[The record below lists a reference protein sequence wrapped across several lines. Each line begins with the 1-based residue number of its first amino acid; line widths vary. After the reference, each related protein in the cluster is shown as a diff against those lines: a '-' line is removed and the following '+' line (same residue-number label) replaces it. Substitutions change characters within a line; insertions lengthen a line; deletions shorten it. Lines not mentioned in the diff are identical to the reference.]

1 MIEQISS
8 PHGSH
13 RTALWITWEHHRR
26 TLELCHALS
35 IELCELTSPRSRG
48 LRYVVLLA
56 RTTICLLRRR
66 PSLVVV
72 QCPSVVLGLWAALLK
87 PLLGFSLV
95 ADLHNEAVRP
105 FSILSSTYES
115 VLAFIHA
122 TADLCL
128 VSNAHLS
135 DVVERAGGK
144 VFVLPDKLP
153 DMRPRAIVPAGPT
166 RSVVFVCTYAPDEPF
181 REVIDAARGID
192 PTVTVFVTG
201 SYRRVEP
208 LHPPENVYLTGY
220 VSERD
225 YVALLQT
232 ADVIV
237 DLTCI
242 DDCLVCG
249 AYEAVALGKPLVT
262 SDTAALREYFNR
274 GTVYTKHD
282 SQSLAAAMSYALE
295 HSDELAAEMRTLRV
309 ELARDWVR
317 QRDALRRLLQLDES
331 GRTASDLIPLPMR
344 H

>member
-1 MIEQISS
+1 MIEQVSF
-8 PHGSH
+8 PHGSQ
-13 RTALWITWEHHRR
+13 RTALWITWERHRR
-26 TLELCHALS
+26 TLELCQSLS
-35 IELCELTSPRSRG
+35 IELCELTSPRSRVV
-48 LRYVVLLA
+48 RYIVLLT

-66 PSLVVV
+66 PALVVV
-72 QCPSVVLGLWAALLK
+72 QCPSVVLGLWVALLK
-87 PLLGFSLV
+87 PLLRFSLV

-105 FSILSSTYES
+105 FNYSSSIYES
-115 VLAFIHA
+115 MLAFIHV

-128 VSNAHLS
+128 VSNEHLIAA
-135 DVVERAGGK
+135 VEQSGGK
-144 VFVLPDKLP
+144 AFVLPDKLP
-153 DMRPRAIVPAGPT
+153 DLRPRATVPASPT

-181 REVIDAARGID
+181 REVIEAAGGID
-192 PTVTVFVTG
+192 STVTVFVTG

-208 LHPPENVYLTGY
+208 LHPPDNVYLTGF

-225 YVALLQT
+225 YLALLQM

-237 DLTCI
+237 DLTSI

-282 SQSLAAAMSYALE
+282 SHSLAAAISYALE

-317 QRDALRRLLQLDES
+317 QRDALRRLLQLDEA
-331 GRTASDLIPLPMR
+331 GQTAKDLIPLPMR